1 MTTSQFLSWYVLL
14 IIFYEI
20 IVFVLAAPLHKN
32 IAQVIHLSNIHL
44 LSFVVPIVQDSIME
58 GVLPRDT

>member
-32 IAQVIHLSNIHL
+32 IAQVIHLSNTHL
-44 LSFVVPIVQDSIME
+44 LSFVVPIDQDSIME